1 MEKIFLRSRDRLTIS
16 ILFAFLS
23 LPFFLPFCLSI
34 CLCFSS
40 FLLLPL
46 LSSPSSTCL
55 FLPSSDSTHFPAPIV
70 ISYHSCF
77 YLFTPLLFPSL
88 LFLFS
93 YHLLLFPFF
102 SPFFQSY
109 EIPSFFGLHFNPL
122 ILLAVGEYTEQ
133 IKILILFNFYFISF
147 YFILFCFFIL
157 SVFLLPF
164 FF

>member
-23 LPFFLPFCLSI
+23 LSFFLPFCLSI

-55 FLPSSDSTHFPAPIV
+55 FLPSSDSTYF
-70 ISYHSCF
+70 
-77 YLFTPLLFPSL
+77 LLPLLSPIILVFISSL
-88 LFLFS
+88 LFSSPLYS
-93 YHLLLFPFF
+93 SLLFPFF